1 MTTIELKSNFHRLI
15 DEINNDAVLNQ
26 FYEILMSTK
35 DREEGMLWKA
45 LSMTEQSEL
54 LDTEA
59 DSHNEDNLISHDQMK
74 EKNRKWL

>member
-35 DREEGMLWKA
+35 DREGGMLWKA

-54 LDTEA
+54 IHTEA
-59 DSHNEDNLISHDQMK
+59 NSHNEDNLISHYHMK